1 LSIYRGKWKMS
12 WTSKLMERVEIIAT
26 IKIFEKIEEG

>member
-1 LSIYRGKWKMS
+1 MS